1 MLGFSD
7 GHDAQVDQ
15 EEAHGGDI
23 HGVEVDEGAG
33 EILLDEWEP
42 VDEDDSLVLAAA
54 GADCG
59 YCDKV
64 VEKEED

>member
-1 MLGFSD
+1 MLECSD

-33 EILLDEWEP
+33 EILLDEWES
-42 VDEDDSLVLAAA
+42 VDEDDSLVLAAT

-64 VEKEED
+64 VEEEED

>member
-1 MLGFSD
+1 MLEFSD

-33 EILLDEWEP
+33 EILLDE
-42 VDEDDSLVLAAA
+42 
-54 GADCG
+54 
-59 YCDKV
+59 
-64 VEKEED
+64 